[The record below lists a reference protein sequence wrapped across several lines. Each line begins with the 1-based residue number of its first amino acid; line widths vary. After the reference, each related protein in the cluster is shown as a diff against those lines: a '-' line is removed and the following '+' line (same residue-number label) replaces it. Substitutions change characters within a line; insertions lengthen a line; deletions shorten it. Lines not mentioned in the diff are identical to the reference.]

1 MSDGLE
7 SWNAAFAGHVGKV
20 TPSQSLPTRGPLTEP
35 SGERASRLNP
45 VLNVNTTMNINSLS
59 SFRRST
65 DLNYPL
71 EADPVPRILVMDSDR
86 DIRDMNRDLL
96 NHSGYWVDTASNVL
110 DAWTQL
116 SSDRTVSY
124 NLLLAEHDF
133 PGINSLEL
141 VKQLRTFNHAM
152 PVILVL
158 GMIPSYAP
166 RLDSRLNIQSVI
178 YKPYD
183 FENLRVVVKKAL
195 WEEGSATSSEYNK
208 RPLHIL

>member
-1 MSDGLE
+1 
-7 SWNAAFAGHVGKV
+7 
-20 TPSQSLPTRGPLTEP
+20 
-35 SGERASRLNP
+35 
-45 VLNVNTTMNINSLS
+45 MNLNSLS

-116 SSDRTVSY
+116 SSVRNVSY

-133 PGINSLEL
+133 PRINSLEL
-141 VKQLRTFNHAM
+141 VKKLRTFNHAM

-195 WEEGSATSSEYNK
+195 WEEGSATSSEYKK
-208 RPLHIL
+208 RPLHNL